1 MLKCDEALIESG
13 EQQEMF
19 EINQFII
26 SLLEDH
32 EDFVKRHVSI
42 DYQFLLHHKFV
53 SACAFFRNDAK
64 SCSYS
69 ERVLPHILAQS
80 EEEGFNHSK
89 KAIVL
94 AEYADFCKK
103 IGKYDDSKKYYDEAL
118 LTWKVSLPYEGCMD
132 DFEFMLLKKDRQASI
147 LISQADLA
155 LTRSIAEKKSV
166 AKEARRDSINNWNA
180 ASELYQ
186 EIIEN
191 TKPRHVF
198 VCIESAISSKSQCH
212 LLMAIQYGKLKQWND
227 AEENFER
234 AIGQNDS
241 AADIAMVRMRI
252 GRLYFDRYIHNST
265 TVDGQHD
272 ENLSK
277 AIIQTSIAS
286 HKFETLNAKSPPIF
300 LDRAHQS
307 YFLGHI
313 YEAID
318 HAISYLKIYVK
329 IRTGLCCNACN
340 QPHLDGEVK
349 HYCKACNAAFYCN
362 RVCQYQ
368 DWRGENQ
375 ISAKHRSLCPLV
387 KAWKQLCEMRP
398 EVEDMA

>member
-1 MLKCDEALIESG
+1 MGKKSKRRQTSSSAKGRSNPMAEARRIRTNEAGEILMDAYYQFSSLVLSSEGLGVIDLNKTVNFYTEFRRHNQFLPIQILRQTMLKCDEALIESG

-212 LLMAIQYGKLKQWND
+212 LLMAIQY
-227 AEENFER
+227 
-234 AIGQNDS
+234 
-241 AADIAMVRMRI
+241 
-252 GRLYFDRYIHNST
+252 
-265 TVDGQHD
+265 
-272 ENLSK
+272 
-277 AIIQTSIAS
+277 
-286 HKFETLNAKSPPIF
+286 
-300 LDRAHQS
+300 
-307 YFLGHI
+307 
-313 YEAID
+313 
-318 HAISYLKIYVK
+318 
-329 IRTGLCCNACN
+329 
-340 QPHLDGEVK
+340 
-349 HYCKACNAAFYCN
+349 
-362 RVCQYQ
+362 
-368 DWRGENQ
+368 
-375 ISAKHRSLCPLV
+375 
-387 KAWKQLCEMRP
+387 
-398 EVEDMA
+398 